1 MLGKGW
7 ECLMAILQEILRVL
21 CNRDYFQ
28 LLLSGERSDFPATTH
43 EILVTEENTAAE
55 ENTYTNC
62 SCEGKGSMPQSFLLI
77 NTPGRQDSAE
87 RMN

>member
-1 MLGKGW
+1 MQQRLFFSSCSVVK
-7 ECLMAILQEILRVL
+7 
-21 CNRDYFQ
+21 
-28 LLLSGERSDFPATTH
+28 RSDFPATTH
-43 EILVTEENTAAE
+43 EILVTEENTQLE

-62 SCEGKGSMPQSFLLI
+62 SCEGKESMLSFLLI